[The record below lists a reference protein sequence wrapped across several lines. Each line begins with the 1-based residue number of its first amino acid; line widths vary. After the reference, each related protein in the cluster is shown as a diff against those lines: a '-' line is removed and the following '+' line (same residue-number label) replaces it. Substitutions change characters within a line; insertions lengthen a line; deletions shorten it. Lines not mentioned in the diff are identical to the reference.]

1 MKTKN
6 MIKKDRLTK
15 VIETQISDGEQGI
28 PLLNRHLTSALFF
41 SKLSGDRSRIVREKI
56 TLFATS
62 PERRERLL
70 QELKENLES
79 AP

>member
-1 MKTKN
+1 

-15 VIETQISDGEQGI
+15 GMENRISDGEEGI

-41 SKLSGDRSRIVREKI
+41 SKLSEDRSKAVREKI

-62 PERRERLL
+62 QERRQDLL
-70 QELKENLES
+70 QELKKNLQGNF
-79 AP
+79 